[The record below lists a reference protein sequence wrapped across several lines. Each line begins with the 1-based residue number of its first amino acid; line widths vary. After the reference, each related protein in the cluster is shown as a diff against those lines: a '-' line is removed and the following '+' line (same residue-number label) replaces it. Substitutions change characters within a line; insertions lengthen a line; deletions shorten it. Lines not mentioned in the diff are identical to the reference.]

1 MQTTS
6 KSVARDIQTAGNNLT
21 TIYYGLKKAL
31 NDGDT
36 SKMKLNG
43 KSIPY
48 IMGQIDAFQKALIP
62 MQREWVSQNGLSE
75 YGGATIERFC
85 KAMDIRKDTFY
96 RWMSNSSDFSDAIK
110 TAKDEFK
117 RNIAKTAEESLFKL
131 CEGYDY
137 TETRTEY
144 VTDKNGKPVIKNQV
158 MTKKHV
164 HPNTAAIIFALTNV
178 DPERW
183 KQRNQTELT
192 GKDGEPIA
200 VTRKGLSMKEAQE
213 LLKQTEIDI

>member
-1 MQTTS
+1 
-6 KSVARDIQTAGNNLT
+6 
-21 TIYYGLKKAL
+21 
-31 NDGDT
+31 
-36 SKMKLNG
+36 MKLTSS
-43 KSIPY
+43 KI
-48 IMGQIDAFQKALIP
+48 QEC
-62 MQREWVSQNGLSE
+62 REWVSQNGLSE

-85 KAMDIRKDTFY
+85 KAMGFAKGSYFRWIETNETFET
-96 RWMSNSSDFSDAIK
+96 AIK
-110 TAKDEFK
+110 EGKAEFK
-117 RNIAKTAEESLFKL
+117 RTIAKTAEESLFKL
-131 CEGYDY
+131 CQGYDY

-144 VTDKNGKPVIKNQV
+144 VTGKDGKPVIKKQV
-158 MTKKHV
+158 TTKKHV

-213 LLKQTEIDI
+213 LLKQAEIDI